1 MTPNFQSRSAALKL
15 LCVHIPPTGQQRGVD
30 GGSLPHVATSLRRRR
45 PHGSRLNAVYKFDCK
60 AGQWPARVHQGGV
73 SALLPYTR
81 MGLGCCRCRPTLAV
95 HSMPGRV
102 PSCSR
107 IARQQRLL
115 PCCVGRIQRRASC
128 RAAESCLLCMSPID
142 RRCTATCRQGSAAAE
157 GTPSDFVDRL
167 VSYLS
172 AGDERAGV
180 CRIVRVFPAT
190 PCFVEHS
197 DVWLPYIE
205 RMHMGKLYRSY
216 RSGGGSYRF
225 GV

>member
-1 MTPNFQSRSAALKL
+1 
-15 LCVHIPPTGQQRGVD
+15 
-30 GGSLPHVATSLRRRR
+30 
-45 PHGSRLNAVYKFDCK
+45 
-60 AGQWPARVHQGGV
+60 
-73 SALLPYTR
+73 
-81 MGLGCCRCRPTLAV
+81 
-95 HSMPGRV
+95 
-102 PSCSR
+102 
-107 IARQQRLL
+107 
-115 PCCVGRIQRRASC
+115 
-128 RAAESCLLCMSPID
+128 MSPID

-197 DVWLPYIE
+197 DVWLPYVE

-216 RSGGGSYRF
+216 PATDPEHGEWADNRLTIGFPSDGSRPQNNFKAGGFYTKSKAGDGYRCAHSRQQD
-225 GV
+225 